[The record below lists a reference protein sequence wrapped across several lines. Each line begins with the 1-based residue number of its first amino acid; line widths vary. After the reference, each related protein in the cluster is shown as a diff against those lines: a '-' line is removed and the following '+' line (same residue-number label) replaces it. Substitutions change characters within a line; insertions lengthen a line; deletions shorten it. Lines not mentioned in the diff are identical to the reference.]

1 MMTAMTTLLSFLM
14 GGVPKLIDFFQDK
27 GDKKHELALAQLQIE
42 RELALKKAGLE
53 IEERIAHIET
63 DQIKINADVA
73 QAQTAMKEKESLYSH
88 DVSIGLKASRWVVNA
103 RAMVRPAITYGMFL
117 MFVFV
122 ETFGFVYAWKSDVSF
137 DVALNHLWDTE
148 TQLLWASIIA
158 FWFGARAF
166 SKK

>member
-1 MMTAMTTLLSFLM
+1 MMTALTTLLSFLM
-14 GGVPKLIDFFQDK
+14 GGVPKLLDLFQDK
-27 GDKKHELALAQLQIE
+27 GDKKHELALANLQIE

-63 DQIKINADVA
+63 DQIQINADVA
-73 QAQTAMKEKESLYSH
+73 QSLTAMKEKESLYAH

-103 RAMVRPAITYGMFL
+103 RAMVRPAITYGMFA

-122 ETFGFVYAWKSDVSF
+122 EVFGFVYAWKSDVSF
-137 DVALNHLWDTE
+137 DIALNHLWDEE
-148 TQLLWASIIA
+148 TKIIWASIIA